1 MVLGNI
7 MGEKVKDFNFKIII
21 DKFLE
26 LMYEY
31 FFWVFVK
38 FVLIICFLVIEEGLV
53 FFLNLNFK
61 IVDVVYFYVVRRL
74 LKGEFFGLCWCLIEV
89 LFKDGKF

>member
-1 MVLGNI
+1 

-26 LMYEY
+26 LMFDY

-38 FVLIICFLVIEEGLV
+38 FVLIICFLVI
-53 FFLNLNFK
+53 
-61 IVDVVYFYVVRRL
+61 
-74 LKGEFFGLCWCLIEV
+74 
-89 LFKDGKF
+89 